1 MDRTAPAQRWRRL
14 ACVLLAALAVAVGIM
29 ALGTQQAR
37 AAQPSGPGTCAS
49 GVVWREAFA
58 SDLVC

>member
-1 MDRTAPAQRWRRL
+1 MDRTAPAEGWRRL
-14 ACVLLAALAVAVGIM
+14 ACVVLAALAVAVGIM

-37 AAQPSGPGTCAS
+37 AAEPSGPGACAS

-58 SDLVC
+58 GDLAC